1 MKLQELL
8 RWGNDELKDV
18 QDAEGDARWLLL
30 TAFDMNDSDYLLQKT
45 EEADEEKQKLFA
57 SFIAR
62 RKENEPVA
70 YILGKWEFM
79 GLDFEVNRN
88 VLIPRQD
95 TETLV
100 ESALEEAL
108 VRLTEEELK
117 DDFRILDLCTGSGCI
132 AISVGYYLKENMTL
146 ALSGIRPEIWASD
159 ISTEALTM
167 AKKNADLSGVEIN
180 FRQGDLFDALAGEA
194 KKPMFD
200 MILSNPPYIDG
211 PQMKTLPACVRDYE
225 PDLALSGGEDG
236 LWFYRRL
243 AEKAGE
249 YLKPGGVIFWE
260 IGEEQAE
267 AVSRLICSQP
277 DLRMEEV
284 IKDLAG
290 HDRVIRAS
298 RRNN

>member
-8 RWGNDELKDV
+8 KWGNDELKDV
-18 QDAEGDARWLLL
+18 QDADGDARWLLL
-30 TAFDMNDSDYLLQKT
+30 SAFDMSDSDYLLQKT
-45 EEADEEKQKLFA
+45 EEADAEKQKLYV
-57 SFIAR
+57 SFIER

-108 VRLTEEELK
+108 VHLTEGDLK

-146 ALSGIRPEIWASD
+146 ALSGVKPEIWASD
-159 ISTEALTM
+159 ISQDALKT
-167 AKKNADLSGVEIN
+167 AEKNADISGVKIN
-180 FRQGDLFDALAGEA
+180 FRQGDLFDAFLDETE
-194 KKPMFD
+194 KPLFD

-211 PQMKTLPACVRDYE
+211 PQMKTLPVCVRDYE
-225 PDLALSGGEDG
+225 PDLALSGGDDG
-236 LWFYRRL
+236 LVFYRRL
-243 AEKAGE
+243 SEQAGE
-249 YLKPGGVIFWE
+249 YLKPGGVLFWE

-267 AVSRLICSQP
+267 AVSQLIDRQP

-284 IKDLAG
+284 IQDLAG

-298 RRNN
+298 RNN